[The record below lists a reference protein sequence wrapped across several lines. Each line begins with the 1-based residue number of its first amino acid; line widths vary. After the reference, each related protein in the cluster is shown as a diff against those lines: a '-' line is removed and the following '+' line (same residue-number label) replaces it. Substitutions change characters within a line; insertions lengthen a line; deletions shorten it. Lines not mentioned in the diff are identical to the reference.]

1 MEKMNIIS
9 IQLMIPTRV
18 LKPKLGFYV
27 LCLILLSVS
36 SESYFVKKRSE
47 KFFRASEYLQSS
59 LQLVWDSS
67 TYDYFCIKA
76 VIQIANDSTQ
86 LKLVKAG
93 IHWKVTWVELKEDP
107 QKPEQLSELDYG
119 LK

>member
-76 VIQIANDSTQ
+76 VIQIANDST
-86 LKLVKAG
+86 
-93 IHWKVTWVELKEDP
+93 
-107 QKPEQLSELDYG
+107 
-119 LK
+119 